1 MWADALLNKFFP
13 IVDTRLN
20 YEEPDKV
27 VRWCPDGSFCVLYFS
42 ASRVQQVSDLHLK
55 FAPHHA
61 WEYGRHPIYDG

>member
-1 MWADALLNKFFP
+1 MPCLTSFFP